1 MSTRKRGVL
10 LAGITLIGLLLLSNQ
25 STAQR
30 ESGAVAGKVIVVFS
44 SARLPADADARI
56 SRAGG
61 TVVARLAEVGV
72 LVAAPTAGAQSTFMD
87 RLRADSAI
95 VAVDADQ
102 VIDLPRAAVATEQTD
117 VSPDNH
123 TPHPAPFSP
132 LPADHFYTS
141 TPQQWSVKRVGAQ
154 GGGIPGGGA
163 GAWDVT
169 RGLGTT
175 IAILDTGVNAVHP
188 DLAPNLV
195 VNLALTSDDP
205 AAFGTPNCEVPDSA
219 NAPFD
224 LPVDQVGHG
233 SWTASLAAAA
243 AGAGTGLVIGV
254 APQARILNIKVLRS
268 RPATAAELKMLGLP
282 DTPYFRCLFRT
293 GSGMVSWV
301 LQGMLIANSLG
312 ADVISMSLGAGI
324 PRNVQGGAGA
334 AIWSAFNR
342 VLNFVTSN
350 GSVVV
355 AAAGNNGV
363 DLDRV
368 QAVVAV
374 PADSPGA
381 LAVTATTNP
390 ALLPPTP
397 PARQSCAAGEDCLAY
412 YSNYGSSL
420 HGVAAPGGDLPAG
433 GCTLAG
439 ACAPTGFLRGA
450 CAAGVPGTVAPSSV
464 GYPAAGPPPVGTSW
478 GCFNSATQHAWYVQV
493 VGTSGSTP
501 LAGGAAALVKAA
513 NGNLRPQQI
522 VRILQQ
528 TADDVGKVGYD
539 ELFNFGIVNAA
550 AAVAAAR

>member
-1 MSTRKRGVL
+1 MSTRRRGAL
-10 LAGITLIGLLLLSNQ
+10 LAGITVISLLLLSNQ

-44 SARLPADADARI
+44 GARLPADADARI

-72 LVAAPTAGAQSTFMD
+72 LVAAPTPAAQSTFMD
-87 RLRADSAI
+87 RLRADSA
-95 VAVDADQ
+95 VLAVDPDQ

-123 TPHPAPFSP
+123 TPHPAPFNP

-141 TPQQWSVKRVGAQ
+141 TPQQWSVKRVGGQ

-169 RGLGTT
+169 KGLGTT
-175 IAILDTGVNAVHP
+175 IAIVDTGVNALHP

-195 VNLALTSDDP
+195 FNVALTSDDP
-205 AAFGTPNCEVPDSA
+205 AAFGTPNCEVPDPA
-219 NAPFD
+219 NAPLD

-233 SWTASLAAAA
+233 TWTASLAAAA
-243 AGAGTGLVIGV
+243 AGPGTGLVIGV
-254 APQARILNIKVLRS
+254 APQARIINITALRS
-268 RPATAAELKMLGLP
+268 RPATAAELTALGVP
-282 DTPYFRCLFRT
+282 DTPFNRCLFRN

-381 LAVTATTNP
+381 LSVTATTNP

-397 PARQSCAAGEDCLAY
+397 PARQPCAPGEDCLAY
-412 YSNYGSSL
+412 YSNYG
-420 HGVAAPGGDLPAG
+420 
-433 GCTLAG
+433 
-439 ACAPTGFLRGA
+439 
-450 CAAGVPGTVAPSSV
+450 
-464 GYPAAGPPPVGTSW
+464 
-478 GCFNSATQHAWYVQV
+478 
-493 VGTSGSTP
+493 
-501 LAGGAAALVKAA
+501 
-513 NGNLRPQQI
+513 
-522 VRILQQ
+522 
-528 TADDVGKVGYD
+528 
-539 ELFNFGIVNAA
+539 
-550 AAVAAAR
+550 